1 MKRWV
6 GKSVRWVVFA
16 VLAIGVT
23 GCTTVS
29 KPLPEVQLGAPLP
42 DLGVPDLLPREPAPR
57 LDAGTGGTD
66 IPVITVAAGDPASS
80 AAPRDRVTEQVV
92 AQGQEPGQKQESTRD
107 EPYDPFAKQGEAL
120 SEEGEDHDPLEPFN
134 AAIFEFNYRLDKYVL
149 KPVAKGYNFVMPD
162 IVQRGISNFFHNVRF
177 VPRLFNNLFQ
187 AKLKGAGLEM
197 GRFLIN
203 STVGL
208 GGFFDVA
215 RNHFGL
221 ETPDEDAGQTLGAYG
236 VKPGPYLVV
245 PFLGSFTVRD
255 GIGYL
260 IDLGLD
266 PINWLVFPVI
276 EVEGVPSLIA
286 HKNRDTSTIAQL
298 GTRAGFIINERS
310 LNLETFEGAEEATLD
325 LYSAVR
331 NAYLQKRAR
340 AIRE

>member
-1 MKRWV
+1 MQRLV
-6 GKSVRWVVFA
+6 SESVRWVVFA
-16 VLAIGVT
+16 VITIGAGGWTSLVADVSLAAT
-23 GCTTVS
+23 AYEQTD
-29 KPLPEVQLGAPLP
+29 E
-42 DLGVPDLLPREPAPR
+42 LL
-57 LDAGTGGTD
+57 
-66 IPVITVAAGDPASS
+66 I
-80 AAPRDRVTEQVV
+80 
-92 AQGQEPGQKQESTRD
+92 AQGQEPRQKQEQVQE
-107 EPYDPFAKQGEAL
+107 EPFDPFAKQGEAQT
-120 SEEGEDHDPLEPFN
+120 EEEYDPWEPFN
-134 AAIFEFNYRLDKYVL
+134 SAIFEFNYRLDKYVL

-162 IVQRGISNFFHNVRF
+162 LVQRGISNFFHNVRF
-177 VPRLFNNLFQ
+177 VPRFFNNLFQ
-187 AKLKGAGLEM
+187 AKVKGAGLEM

-215 RNHFGL
+215 RNQFGL
-221 ETPDEDAGQTLGAYG
+221 ETPDEDAGQTLGVYG

-255 GIGYL
+255 GIGYI

-276 EVEGVPSLIA
+276 EVEGVPSLIK
-286 HKNRDTSTIAQL
+286 HKNRDTSTFAQI
-298 GTRAGFIINERS
+298 GTRAGYIINERS
-310 LNLETFEGAEEATLD
+310 LNLETFEGVEEATLD

>member
-1 MKRWV
+1 MQRWV
-6 GKSVRWVVFA
+6 SESVRWVVFV
-16 VLAIGVT
+16 VLAVGVE
-23 GCTTVS
+23 GCASVS
-29 KPLPEVQLGAPLP
+29 VPPPEVHSSVLLP
-42 DLGVPDLLPREPAPR
+42 DVGAPDLLPREPARR

-66 IPVITVAAGDPASS
+66 IPVITVAASDPASS
-80 AAPRDRVTEQVV
+80 AAPRDQATEQVV
-92 AQGQEPGQKQESTRD
+92 AQEQEPGRKQEPAQD

-120 SEEGEDHDPLEPFN
+120 SAEGEDYDPWESFN
-134 AAIFEFNYRLDKYVL
+134 SAMFEFNYRLDKYVL

-162 IVQRGISNFFHNVRF
+162 IVQRGVSNFFHNVRF
-177 VPRLFNNLFQ
+177 VPRVFNNLFQ
-187 AKLKGAGLEM
+187 AKVKGAGLEM

-215 RNHFGL
+215 RNQFGL
-221 ETPDEDAGQTLGAYG
+221 ETPDEDAGQTLGVYG

-276 EVEGVPSLIA
+276 EIDGAPSVIA

-310 LNLETFEGAEEATLD
+310 LNLETFEGVEEATLD

-331 NAYLQKRAR
+331 NAYLQRRAK

>member
-1 MKRWV
+1 MQRRV
-6 GKSVRWVVFA
+6 SESVRWIVFA
-16 VLAIGVT
+16 VITIGAGGGTSLAADIGLAAA
-23 GCTTVS
+23 S
-29 KPLPEVQLGAPLP
+29 YEQAN
-42 DLGVPDLLPREPAPR
+42 DLL
-57 LDAGTGGTD
+57 
-66 IPVITVAAGDPASS
+66 
-80 AAPRDRVTEQVV
+80 V

-120 SEEGEDHDPLEPFN
+120 SEEGEDYDPWEPFN

-162 IVQRGISNFFHNVRF
+162 IMQRGVSNFFHNVRF

-187 AKLKGAGLEM
+187 AKVKGAGLEM

-215 RNHFGL
+215 RNQFGL
-221 ETPDEDAGQTLGAYG
+221 ETPDEDTGQTLGVYG

-255 GIGYL
+255 GIGYI
-260 IDLGLD
+260 IDIGLD
-266 PINWLVFPVI
+266 PINWLVFPFI
-276 EVEGVPSLIA
+276 EIDGVPSVVA

-310 LNLETFEGAEEATLD
+310 LNLETFEGVEEATLD
-325 LYSAVR
+325 LYSAV
-331 NAYLQKRAR
+331 
-340 AIRE
+340 

>member
-1 MKRWV
+1 MQRWV
-6 GKSVRWVVFA
+6 GESVRWVVFA
-16 VLAIGVT
+16 ALTIGAGGGTSLAADIG
-23 GCTTVS
+23 
-29 KPLPEVQLGAPLP
+29 LIAPTSEQA
-42 DLGVPDLLPREPAPR
+42 DDLL
-57 LDAGTGGTD
+57 
-66 IPVITVAAGDPASS
+66 
-80 AAPRDRVTEQVV
+80 V
-92 AQGQEPGQKQESTRD
+92 AQQQEPGQKQESTRD

-120 SEEGEDHDPLEPFN
+120 SEEGEDYDPLEPFN
-134 AAIFEFNYRLDKYVL
+134 AAIFEFNYRLDRYVL

-162 IVQRGISNFFHNVRF
+162 IVQRGISNFFHNIRF

-197 GRFLIN
+197 ERFLIN

-215 RNHFGL
+215 KNQFGL
-221 ETPDEDAGQTLGAYG
+221 ETPDEDAGQTLGVYG

-245 PFLGSFTVRD
+245 PFLGSFTIRD

-266 PINWLVFPVI
+266 PINWLVFPMI

-286 HKNRDTSTIAQL
+286 HKNRNTSTIAQI

-310 LNLETFEGAEEATLD
+310 LNLEKFEGVEEATLD

-331 NAYLQKRAR
+331 NAYLQERAR

>member
-1 MKRWV
+1 MQRWV
-6 GKSVRWVVFA
+6 GESVRWVVFV

-29 KPLPEVQLGAPLP
+29 APLREVHLSAPLP
-42 DLGVPDLLPREPAPR
+42 DVGDPDLQPREPAPR
-57 LDAGTGGTD
+57 LDAGAGGRD
-66 IPVITVAAGDPASS
+66 DPIITVAASDPASS
-80 AAPRDRVTEQVV
+80 AAPPDQATEQVV
-92 AQGQEPGQKQESTRD
+92 TQEPSRKKAQAQD

-120 SEEGEDHDPLEPFN
+120 SEEGEDYDPWESFN
-134 AAIFEFNYRLDKYVL
+134 SAIFEFNYKLDKYVL

-162 IVQRGISNFFHNVRF
+162 IAQRGVSNFFHNVRF
-177 VPRLFNNLFQ
+177 VPRFFNNLFQ
-187 AKLKGAGLEM
+187 AKVKGAGLEM

-203 STVGL
+203 STIGL

-215 RNHFGL
+215 RNQFGL
-221 ETPDEDAGQTLGAYG
+221 ETPDEDAGQTLGVYG

-245 PFLGSFTVRD
+245 PFFGSFTVRD

-266 PINWLVFPVI
+266 PINWLVFPFI
-276 EVEGVPSLIA
+276 EIDGVPSLIE

-310 LNLETFEGAEEATLD
+310 LNLETFEGVEEATLD

-331 NAYLQKRAR
+331 NAYLQRRAK
-340 AIRE
+340 AIQE